1 MKKKKN
7 GRKTGDTENGRKTG
21 DTENGDT
28 KIPAPKAPANG
39 F

>member
-1 MKKKKN
+1 MKKKK
-7 GRKTGDTENGRKTG
+7 NGRKTG

-39 F
+39 FW